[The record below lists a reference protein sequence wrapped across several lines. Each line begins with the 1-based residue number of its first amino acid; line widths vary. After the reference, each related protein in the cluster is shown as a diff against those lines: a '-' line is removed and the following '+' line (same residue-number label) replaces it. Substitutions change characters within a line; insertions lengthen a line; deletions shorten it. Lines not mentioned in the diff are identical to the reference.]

1 MVSNTRLYGA
11 AVGVASGG
19 YAVIS
24 ATTASRTV
32 TAGWL
37 MLAVGA
43 VALVHGVALL
53 TPAADRIG
61 DASGPLMAVYA
72 LAMLAIQVGLATG
85 LLADG
90 SRMMDGGMDGGG
102 MGGSGMSGDAM
113 GSAMGT
119 VGTMGLDLGMT
130 TLALLMLASGL
141 IMARG
146 SGMAAGEMSDD
157 GTAGDDRT

>member
-19 YAVIS
+19 YSVIS
-24 ATTASRTV
+24 ATTASRMV

-37 MLAVGA
+37 MLVVGA
-43 VALVHGVALL
+43 VALVHGIALL

-72 LAMLAIQVGLATG
+72 LTMLAIQVGLAAG
-85 LLADG
+85 FLADG
-90 SRMMDGGMDGGG
+90 SGMGGGMDGG
-102 MGGSGMSGDAM
+102 MGSGMGSDAM
-113 GSAMGT
+113 GSAVGSAGLMG
-119 VGTMGLDLGMT
+119 VDLGMT
-130 TLALLMLASGL
+130 ALALVMLASGL

-146 SGMAAGEMSDD
+146 SGMDGGETAAGGTTD
-157 GTAGDDRT
+157 GDRM